1 MTTRMKIW
9 LLPALFF
16 TLFLFWYTPTGG
28 PLSDA
33 EVDNFIAK
41 MERNGSPPEAM
52 SLIRQ
57 FGEEDTGKH
66 FIMINNIDYDET
78 PGNVAGAEPGENAQQ
93 LMDRYMGHMIPAM
106 LSRGSHPVMMG
117 PAAYRSM
124 DVIGVE
130 GVDVWDMGGLVRY
143 RSRRDF
149 LEIVTDAAFSGKHHF
164 KAAALEKTI
173 AFPVEPDFNLGDPR
187 LLIGLLL
194 LAVTAMADA
203 RRSSQRFQSR

>member
-16 TLFLFWYTPTGG
+16 ALFLFWYTPSGG

-33 EVDNFIAK
+33 EVDNFVVK
-41 MERNGSPPEAM
+41 MEANGSSPEAIAM
-52 SLIRQ
+52 IRQ

-78 PGNVAGAEPGENAQQ
+78 PGNVAGAAPGENAQQ

-117 PAAYRSM
+117 PAAYRSI

-130 GVDVWDMGGLVRY
+130 GVDIWDMGGLVRY

-149 LEIVTDAAFSGKHHF
+149 LEIVTDPAFSGKHHF

-194 LAVTAMADA
+194 LALTALADA
-203 RRSSQRFQSR
+203 RRSSQDG

>member
-66 FIMINNIDYDET
+66 FIMINNIDYNET
-78 PGNVAGAEPGENAQQ
+78 PGDVAGAAPGEDAEQ
-93 LMDRYMGHMIPAM
+93 LLGRYMEHMIPAM
-106 LSRGSHPVMMG
+106 LSRGSHPVMIG

-130 GVDVWDMGGLVRY
+130 GVDIWDMGGLVRY

-149 LEIVTDAAFSGKHHF
+149 LEIVTDPAFSGKHHF

-194 LAVTAMADA
+194 LSLTALADA
-203 RRSSQRFQSR
+203 RRSSQRE

>member
-1 MTTRMKIW
+1 MTARMKIW
-9 LLPALFF
+9 FLPALFF
-16 TLFLFWYTPTGG
+16 ALFLFWYIPTGG
-28 PLSDA
+28 PLSDV
-33 EVDNFIAK
+33 EIDNFIVK
-41 MERNGSPPEAM
+41 MEENGSSREAIAM
-52 SLIRQ
+52 IRQ

-66 FIMINNIDYDET
+66 FIMINNIDYNET
-78 PGNVAGAEPGENAQQ
+78 PGNVVGAAPGENAQQ

-130 GVDVWDMGGLVRY
+130 GVDIWDMGGLVRY

-149 LEIVTDAAFSGKHHF
+149 LEIVTDPAFSGKHHF

-194 LAVTAMADA
+194 LALTALADA
-203 RRSSQRFQSR
+203 RRSSQGG

>member
-16 TLFLFWYTPTGG
+16 ALFLFWYTPTGG

-41 MERNGSPPEAM
+41 MEQNGSPPEAM
-52 SLIRQ
+52 ALIRQ
-57 FGEEDTGKH
+57 FGEEDPGEH
-66 FIMINNIDYDET
+66 VSVSNNIDYNET
-78 PGNVAGAEPGENAQQ
+78 PGNVVGAEPGENAQQ

-117 PAAYRSM
+117 QAAYRSM

-149 LEIVTDAAFSGKHHF
+149 LEIVTDPAFSGKHHF

-194 LAVTAMADA
+194 LSLTALADA
-203 RRSSQRFQSR
+203 RRSSQRG

>member
-9 LLPALFF
+9 FLPALFF
-16 TLFLFWYTPTGG
+16 SLFLFWYTPTGG
-28 PLSDA
+28 PLSDV
-33 EVDNFIAK
+33 EIDNFIVK
-41 MERNGSPPEAM
+41 MGENGSSREAIAM
-52 SLIRQ
+52 IRQ

-66 FIMINNIDYDET
+66 FIMINNIDYNET
-78 PGNVAGAEPGENAQQ
+78 PGNVVGAAPGENAQQ

-130 GVDVWDMGGLVRY
+130 GVDIWDMGGLVRY

-149 LEIVTDAAFSGKHHF
+149 LEIVTDPAFSGKHHF

-194 LAVTAMADA
+194 LALTALADA
-203 RRSSQRFQSR
+203 RRSSQGG

>member
-16 TLFLFWYTPTGG
+16 ALFLFWYTPSGG

-33 EVDNFIAK
+33 EVDNFVVK
-41 MERNGSPPEAM
+41 MEANGSSPEAIAM
-52 SLIRQ
+52 IRQ

-78 PGNVAGAEPGENAQQ
+78 PGNVAGAAPGENAQQ

-117 PAAYRSM
+117 PAAYRSI

-130 GVDVWDMGGLVRY
+130 GVDTWDMGGLVRY

-149 LEIVTDAAFSGKHHF
+149 LEIVTDQAFSGKHHF

-194 LAVTAMADA
+194 LALTALANT
-203 RRSSQRFQSR
+203 RRSSQDG

>member
-16 TLFLFWYTPTGG
+16 ALFLSWYTPSGG
-28 PLSDA
+28 PLSSA
-33 EVDNFIAK
+33 EVDNFIVK
-41 MERNGSPPEAM
+41 MEANGSSPQAIGM
-52 SLIRQ
+52 IRQ

-66 FIMINNIDYDET
+66 FIMINNIDYNET
-78 PGNVAGAEPGENAQQ
+78 PGNVAGAAPGENAQQ

-130 GVDVWDMGGLVRY
+130 GVDIWDMGGLVRY

-149 LEIVTDAAFSGKHHF
+149 LEIVTDPAFSGKHHF

-194 LAVTAMADA
+194 LALTALADA
-203 RRSSQRFQSR
+203 RRSSQGG

>member
-16 TLFLFWYTPTGG
+16 ALFLFWYTPTGG
-28 PLSDA
+28 PLSDV
-33 EVDNFIAK
+33 EIDNFIVK
-41 MERNGSPPEAM
+41 MEENGSSREAIAM
-52 SLIRQ
+52 IRQ

-66 FIMINNIDYDET
+66 FIMINNIDYNET
-78 PGNVAGAEPGENAQQ
+78 PGNVVGAAPGENAQQ

-117 PAAYRSM
+117 QAAYRSM

-149 LEIVTDAAFSGKHHF
+149 LEIVTDPAFSGKHHF

-194 LAVTAMADA
+194 LSLTALADA
-203 RRSSQRFQSR
+203 RRSSQRG

>member
-16 TLFLFWYTPTGG
+16 ALFLFWYTPTGG
-28 PLSDA
+28 PLSEV
-33 EVDNFIAK
+33 EVDNFIVK
-41 MERNGSPPEAM
+41 MEENGSSREAIAM
-52 SLIRQ
+52 IRQ

-66 FIMINNIDYDET
+66 FIMINNIDYNET
-78 PGNVAGAEPGENAQQ
+78 PGNVVGAAPGENAQQ

-106 LSRGSHPVMMG
+106 LSRGSHPVMLG
-117 PAAYRSM
+117 PAAHRSM

-130 GVDVWDMGGLVRY
+130 GVDIWDMGGLVRY

-149 LEIVTDAAFSGKHHF
+149 LEIVTDPAFSGKHHF

-194 LAVTAMADA
+194 LALTALADA
-203 RRSSQRFQSR
+203 RRSSQRE

>member
-16 TLFLFWYTPTGG
+16 ALFLFWYTPSGG

-33 EVDNFIAK
+33 EVDNFIVK
-41 MERNGSPPEAM
+41 MEANGSSPEAIAM
-52 SLIRQ
+52 IRQ

-78 PGNVAGAEPGENAQQ
+78 PGNVAGAAPGENAQQ

-117 PAAYRSM
+117 PAAYRSI

-130 GVDVWDMGGLVRY
+130 GVDIWDMGGLVRY

-149 LEIVTDAAFSGKHHF
+149 LEIVTDPAFSGKHHF

-187 LLIGLLL
+187 VLIGLLL
-194 LAVTAMADA
+194 LALTALADA
-203 RRSSQRFQSR
+203 RRSSQDG

>member
-52 SLIRQ
+52 SLIRK

-149 LEIVTDAAFSGKHHF
+149 LEIVTDPAFSGKHHF

>member
-16 TLFLFWYTPTGG
+16 ALFLFWYTPSGG
-28 PLSDA
+28 PLSSA
-33 EVDNFIAK
+33 EVDNFIVK
-41 MERNGSPPEAM
+41 MEANGSSPEAIAM
-52 SLIRQ
+52 MRQ

-66 FIMINNIDYDET
+66 FIMINNIDYNET
-78 PGNVAGAEPGENAQQ
+78 PGNVAGAAPGENAQQ

-130 GVDVWDMGGLVRY
+130 GVDIWDMGGLVRY

-149 LEIVTDAAFSGKHHF
+149 LEIVTDPAFSGKHHF

-194 LAVTAMADA
+194 LALTALADA
-203 RRSSQRFQSR
+203 RRSSQGG

>member
-1 MTTRMKIW
+1 MTARMKIW
-9 LLPALFF
+9 FLPALFF
-16 TLFLFWYTPTGG
+16 ALFLFWYTPTGG
-28 PLSDA
+28 PLSDV
-33 EVDNFIAK
+33 EIDNFIVK
-41 MERNGSPPEAM
+41 MEENGSSREAIAM
-52 SLIRQ
+52 IRQ

-66 FIMINNIDYDET
+66 FIMINNIDYNET
-78 PGNVAGAEPGENAQQ
+78 PGDVAGAAPGEDAEQ
-93 LMDRYMGHMIPAM
+93 LLGRYMEHMIPAM
-106 LSRGSHPVMMG
+106 LSRGSHPVMIG

-130 GVDVWDMGGLVRY
+130 GVDIWDMGGLVRY

-149 LEIVTDAAFSGKHHF
+149 LEIVTDPAFSGKHHF

-194 LAVTAMADA
+194 LSLTALADA
-203 RRSSQRFQSR
+203 RRSSQRG

>member
-16 TLFLFWYTPTGG
+16 ALFLSWYTPSGG
-28 PLSDA
+28 PLSSA
-33 EVDNFIAK
+33 EVDNFIVK
-41 MERNGSPPEAM
+41 MEANGSSPEAIAM
-52 SLIRQ
+52 IRQ

-66 FIMINNIDYDET
+66 FIMINNIDYNET
-78 PGNVAGAEPGENAQQ
+78 PGNVAGAAPGENAQQ

-130 GVDVWDMGGLVRY
+130 GVDIWDMGGLVRY

-149 LEIVTDAAFSGKHHF
+149 LEIVTDPAFSGKHHF

-194 LAVTAMADA
+194 LALTALADA
-203 RRSSQRFQSR
+203 RRSSQGG

>member
-1 MTTRMKIW
+1 MTARMKIW
-9 LLPALFF
+9 FLPALFF
-16 TLFLFWYTPTGG
+16 ALFLFWYTPTGG
-28 PLSDA
+28 PLSDV
-33 EVDNFIAK
+33 EIDNFIVK
-41 MERNGSPPEAM
+41 MEENGSSREAIAM
-52 SLIRQ
+52 IRQ

-66 FIMINNIDYDET
+66 FIMINNIDYNET
-78 PGNVAGAEPGENAQQ
+78 PGNVVGAAPGENAQQ

-130 GVDVWDMGGLVRY
+130 GVDIWDMGGLVRY

-149 LEIVTDAAFSGKHHF
+149 LEIVTDPAFSGKHHF

-173 AFPVEPDFNLGDPR
+173 AFPVEPDFNLGDAR
-187 LLIGLLL
+187 LLIGRLLL
-194 LAVTAMADA
+194 SLTALADA
-203 RRSSQRFQSR
+203 RRSSQRG

>member
-16 TLFLFWYTPTGG
+16 AFFLFWYTSTGG
-28 PLSDA
+28 PLSEV
-33 EVDNFIAK
+33 EVDNFIVK
-41 MERNGSPPEAM
+41 MEENGSSPEAIAM
-52 SLIRQ
+52 IKQ

-66 FIMINNIDYDET
+66 FIMINNIDYNDS
-78 PGNVAGAEPGENAQQ
+78 PGDVVGAAPGERAQQ
-93 LMDRYMGHMIPAM
+93 LMDRYMEHMIPAM
-106 LSRGSHPVMMG
+106 LSRGSHPVMLG

-130 GVDVWDMGGLVRY
+130 GVDIWDMGGLVRY

-149 LEIVTDAAFSGKHHF
+149 LEIVTDPAFSGKHHF

-194 LAVTAMADA
+194 LALTALADA
-203 RRSSQRFQSR
+203 RRSSQRE

>member
-1 MTTRMKIW
+1 MTARMKIW
-9 LLPALFF
+9 FLPALFF
-16 TLFLFWYTPTGG
+16 ALFLFWYTPTGG
-28 PLSDA
+28 PLSDV
-33 EVDNFIAK
+33 EIDNFIVK
-41 MERNGSPPEAM
+41 MEENGSTREAIAM
-52 SLIRQ
+52 IRQ

-66 FIMINNIDYDET
+66 FIMINNIDYNET
-78 PGNVAGAEPGENAQQ
+78 PGNVVGAAPGENAQQ

-117 PAAYRSM
+117 QAAYRSM

-149 LEIVTDAAFSGKHHF
+149 LEIVTDPAFSGKHHF

-173 AFPVEPDFNLGDPR
+173 AFPVEPDLNLGDPR

-194 LAVTAMADA
+194 LALTAFADA
-203 RRSSQRFQSR
+203 RRSSQRG

>member
-16 TLFLFWYTPTGG
+16 ALFLFWYTPSGG
-28 PLSDA
+28 PLSSA
-33 EVDNFIAK
+33 EVDNFIVK
-41 MERNGSPPEAM
+41 MEANGSSPQAIGM
-52 SLIRQ
+52 IRQ

-66 FIMINNIDYDET
+66 FIMINNIDYNET
-78 PGNVAGAEPGENAQQ
+78 PGNVAGAAPGENAQQ

-130 GVDVWDMGGLVRY
+130 GVDIWDMGGLVRY

-149 LEIVTDAAFSGKHHF
+149 LEIVTDPAFSGKHHF

-194 LAVTAMADA
+194 LALTALADA
-203 RRSSQRFQSR
+203 RRSSQGG

>member
-16 TLFLFWYTPTGG
+16 ALFLFWYTPSGG
-28 PLSDA
+28 PLSSA
-33 EVDNFIAK
+33 EVDNFIVK
-41 MERNGSPPEAM
+41 METNGSSPEAIAM
-52 SLIRQ
+52 IRQ

-66 FIMINNIDYDET
+66 FIMINNIDYNET
-78 PGNVAGAEPGENAQQ
+78 PGNVAGAAPGENAQQ

-130 GVDVWDMGGLVRY
+130 GVDIWDMGGLVRY

-149 LEIVTDAAFSGKHHF
+149 LEIVTDPAFSGKHHF
-164 KAAALEKTI
+164 KAAALEKTT

-194 LAVTAMADA
+194 LALTALADA
-203 RRSSQRFQSR
+203 RRSSQGG

>member
-1 MTTRMKIW
+1 MTARMKIW
-9 LLPALFF
+9 FLPALFF
-16 TLFLFWYTPTGG
+16 ALFLFWYTPTGG
-28 PLSDA
+28 PLSEV
-33 EVDNFIAK
+33 EVDNFIVK
-41 MERNGSPPEAM
+41 MEENGSSPEAIAM
-52 SLIRQ
+52 IRQ

-78 PGNVAGAEPGENAQQ
+78 PGDVAGAAPGENAQQ

-117 PAAYRSM
+117 PAAYRSI
-124 DVIGVE
+124 DVIGVD
-130 GVDVWDMGGLVRY
+130 GVEIWDMGGLVRY

-149 LEIVTDAAFSGKHHF
+149 LEIVTDPAFSGKHHF

-194 LAVTAMADA
+194 LALTALADA
-203 RRSSQRFQSR
+203 RRSSQGG

>member
-143 RSRRDF
+143 RSRRAF
-149 LEIVTDAAFSGKHHF
+149 LAIVTDPAFSGKHHF

>member
-9 LLPALFF
+9 LLPVLFF
-16 TLFLFWYTPTGG
+16 ALFLFWYTPTGG
-28 PLSDA
+28 PLSEV
-33 EVDNFIAK
+33 EVDNFIVK
-41 MERNGSPPEAM
+41 MEENGSSPEAIAM
-52 SLIRQ
+52 IRQ

-78 PGNVAGAEPGENAQQ
+78 PGDVAGAAPGENAQQ

-117 PAAYRSM
+117 PAAYRSI
-124 DVIGVE
+124 DVIGVD
-130 GVDVWDMGGLVRY
+130 GVEIWDMGGLVRY

-149 LEIVTDAAFSGKHHF
+149 LEIVTDPAFSGKHHF

-187 LLIGLLL
+187 LLIGLLIL
-194 LAVTAMADA
+194 SLTALVDA
-203 RRSSQRFQSR
+203 GRSSQRG

>member
-16 TLFLFWYTPTGG
+16 ALFLFWYTPSGG

-33 EVDNFIAK
+33 EVDNFIVK
-41 MERNGSPPEAM
+41 MEANGSSPEAIAM
-52 SLIRQ
+52 IRQ

-78 PGNVAGAEPGENAQQ
+78 PGNVAGAAPGENAQQ

-117 PAAYRSM
+117 PAAYRSI

-130 GVDVWDMGGLVRY
+130 GVDIWDMGGLVRY

-149 LEIVTDAAFSGKHHF
+149 LEIVTDPAFSGKHHF

-194 LAVTAMADA
+194 LALTALADA
-203 RRSSQRFQSR
+203 RRSSQDG

>member
-16 TLFLFWYTPTGG
+16 ALFLFWYTPSGG
-28 PLSDA
+28 PLSSA
-33 EVDNFIAK
+33 EVDNFIVK
-41 MERNGSPPEAM
+41 MEANGSSPEAIAM
-52 SLIRQ
+52 IRQ

-66 FIMINNIDYDET
+66 FIMINNIDYNET
-78 PGNVAGAEPGENAQQ
+78 PGNVAGAAPGENAQQ

-130 GVDVWDMGGLVRY
+130 GVDIWDIGGLVRY

-149 LEIVTDAAFSGKHHF
+149 LEIVTDPAFSGKHHF

-194 LAVTAMADA
+194 LALTALADA
-203 RRSSQRFQSR
+203 RRSSQGG

>member
-9 LLPALFF
+9 LLPAFFF

-41 MERNGSPPEAM
+41 MEQNGSPPEAM
-52 SLIRQ
+52 ALIRQ

-66 FIMINNIDYDET
+66 FIMINNIDYNET
-78 PGNVAGAEPGENAQQ
+78 PGNVAGAAPGEDAEQ
-93 LMDRYMGHMIPAM
+93 LLDRYMEHMIPAM

-130 GVDVWDMGGLVRY
+130 GVDIWDMGGLVRY

-149 LEIVTDAAFSGKHHF
+149 LEIVTDPAFSGKHHF

-194 LAVTAMADA
+194 LALTALADA
-203 RRSSQRFQSR
+203 RRSSQRE

>member
-16 TLFLFWYTPTGG
+16 ALFLFWYTPTGG

-41 MERNGSPPEAM
+41 MEQNGSPPEAM
-52 SLIRQ
+52 ALIRQ

-66 FIMINNIDYDET
+66 FIMINNIDYNET
-78 PGNVAGAEPGENAQQ
+78 PGDVAGAAPGEDAEQ
-93 LMDRYMGHMIPAM
+93 LLDRYMEHMIPAM

-117 PAAYRSM
+117 QAAYRSM

-149 LEIVTDAAFSGKHHF
+149 LEIVTDPAFSGKHHF

-194 LAVTAMADA
+194 LALTALADA

>member
-16 TLFLFWYTPTGG
+16 ALFLFWYTPSGG
-28 PLSDA
+28 TLSDA
-33 EVDNFIAK
+33 EVDNFVVK
-41 MERNGSPPEAM
+41 MEANGSSPEAIAM
-52 SLIRQ
+52 IRQ

-78 PGNVAGAEPGENAQQ
+78 PGNVAGAAPGENAQQ

-117 PAAYRSM
+117 PAAYRSI

-130 GVDVWDMGGLVRY
+130 GVDIWDMGGLVRY

-149 LEIVTDAAFSGKHHF
+149 LEIVMDPAFSGKHHF

-194 LAVTAMADA
+194 LAVTALADA
-203 RRSSQRFQSR
+203 RRSSQGD

>member
-1 MTTRMKIW
+1 MTARMKIW
-9 LLPALFF
+9 FLPALFF
-16 TLFLFWYTPTGG
+16 ALFLFWYTPTGG
-28 PLSDA
+28 PLSDV
-33 EVDNFIAK
+33 EIDNFIVK
-41 MERNGSPPEAM
+41 MEENGSSREAIAM
-52 SLIRQ
+52 IRQ

-66 FIMINNIDYDET
+66 FIMINNIDYKET
-78 PGNVAGAEPGENAQQ
+78 PGNVVGGAPGENTQQ

-130 GVDVWDMGGLVRY
+130 GVDIWDMGGLVRY

-149 LEIVTDAAFSGKHHF
+149 LEIVTDPAFSGKHHF

-194 LAVTAMADA
+194 LALTALADA
-203 RRSSQRFQSR
+203 RRSSQGG

>member
-1 MTTRMKIW
+1 MTARMKIW
-9 LLPALFF
+9 FLPALFF
-16 TLFLFWYTPTGG
+16 ALFLFWYTPTGG
-28 PLSDA
+28 PLSDV
-33 EVDNFIAK
+33 EIDNFIVK
-41 MERNGSPPEAM
+41 MEENGSSREAIAM
-52 SLIRQ
+52 IRQ

-66 FIMINNIDYDET
+66 FIMINNIDYNET
-78 PGNVAGAEPGENAQQ
+78 PGNVVGAAPGENAQQ
-93 LMDRYMGHMIPAM
+93 LMDRYTGHMIPAM

-130 GVDVWDMGGLVRY
+130 GVEIWDMGGLVRY

-149 LEIVTDAAFSGKHHF
+149 LEIVTDPAFSGKHHF

-194 LAVTAMADA
+194 LALTALADA
-203 RRSSQRFQSR
+203 RRSSQGG

>member
-1 MTTRMKIW
+1 MTARMKIW
-9 LLPALFF
+9 FLPALFF
-16 TLFLFWYTPTGG
+16 ALFLFWYTPTGG
-28 PLSDA
+28 PLSDV
-33 EVDNFIAK
+33 EIDNFIVK
-41 MERNGSPPEAM
+41 MEENGSSREAIAM
-52 SLIRQ
+52 IRQ

-66 FIMINNIDYDET
+66 FIMINNIDYNET
-78 PGNVAGAEPGENAQQ
+78 PGDVAGAAPGEDAEQ
-93 LMDRYMGHMIPAM
+93 LLDRYTEHMIPAM
-106 LSRGSHPVMMG
+106 LSRGSHPVMLG
-117 PAAYRSM
+117 QAAYRSM

-149 LEIVTDAAFSGKHHF
+149 LEIVTDPAFSGKHHF

-194 LAVTAMADA
+194 LALTALADA
-203 RRSSQRFQSR
+203 RLSSQRG

>member
-1 MTTRMKIW
+1 MTARMKIW
-9 LLPALFF
+9 FLPALFF
-16 TLFLFWYTPTGG
+16 ALFLFWYTPTGG
-28 PLSDA
+28 PLSDV
-33 EVDNFIAK
+33 EIDNFIVK
-41 MERNGSPPEAM
+41 MEENGSSREAIAM
-52 SLIRQ
+52 IRQ
-57 FGEEDTGKH
+57 FGEDDIVKY
-66 FIMINNIDYDET
+66 FIMINNIDYNET
-78 PGNVAGAEPGENAQQ
+78 PGNVVGAAPGENAQQ

-130 GVDVWDMGGLVRY
+130 GVDIWDMGGLVRY

-149 LEIVTDAAFSGKHHF
+149 LEIVTDPAFSGKHHF

-194 LAVTAMADA
+194 LALTALADA
-203 RRSSQRFQSR
+203 RRSSQGG